1 MRTPAAAC
9 CNPGFGSGERNMT
22 SMKEVVVG
30 LALAV
35 TVVMLVRRA
44 FFEGEYLSAVRPAL
58 LLLWVLHPSGHRA
71 YMDRR
76 SRGIPPGETG
86 FNWFS
91 KAVFGAMFALTLV
104 MLYQWMG

>member
-1 MRTPAAAC
+1 MK
-9 CNPGFGSGERNMT
+9 
-22 SMKEVVVG
+22 SMKKVVVG

-35 TVVMLVRRA
+35 TVVMLVRRV
-44 FFEGEYLSAVRPAL
+44 FFEGGEYLTAAMSAL